1 MTDKKEVMVSVRLP
15 KELVYKIDMT
25 ALEAG
30 KSRSGMIREMVDRYP
45 AAFARASV
53 NKPTADLYR
62 GNVKDKNCR

>member
-1 MTDKKEVMVSVRLP
+1 MAEKRKMTDKKEVMVSVRLP

-45 AAFARASV
+45 AAFARGI
-53 NKPTADLYR
+53 R
-62 GNVKDKNCR
+62 E

>member
-45 AAFARASV
+45 AAFARGLREYSKTEGYSGRER
-53 NKPTADLYR
+53 NP
-62 GNVKDKNCR
+62 